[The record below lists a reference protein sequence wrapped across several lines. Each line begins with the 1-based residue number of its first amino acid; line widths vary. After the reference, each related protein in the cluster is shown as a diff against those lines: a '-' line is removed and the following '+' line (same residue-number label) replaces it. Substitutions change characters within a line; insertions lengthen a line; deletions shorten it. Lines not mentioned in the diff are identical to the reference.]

1 MSNTDFE
8 CIICF
13 QMKPN
18 NDKIMSPCVHGPYC
32 TECFEQIMRLN
43 GECSICRTSMRTNS
57 NNTNYSEVNSD
68 SSSNISEFANLH
80 ELIGNIVLQPI
91 TLDNINTGS
100 GSGTV
105 FSPSIPSIP
114 TIPSLPN
121 NILNINYVPNISRF
135 NPTIPSLPNNILNT
149 NYVSNI
155 SRFNSTMNQ
164 MLSDLERANRNIAFS
179 SRTNYDPDIR
189 SRIRMRERQAINQ
202 ASGIATDSDS
212 NSDFSSESDS
222 DSDSSSGPSSVPASV
237 NNSQDR
243 NFRELSSYVR
253 LPIHR
258 IQGRRVCPDGYYR
271 CNVCIGHRHN
281 TPCSDCFRYTV
292 VQTQLSSLNDN
303 N

>member
-43 GECSICRTSMRTNS
+43 GECSICRSSMRINP
-57 NNTNYSEVNSD
+57 NDTNYSELNSD
-68 SSSNISEFANLH
+68 SSSNISELANLH
-80 ELIGNIVLQPI
+80 ELIGNLVLSPI

-105 FSPSIPSIP
+105 FSPSISTIS
-114 TIPSLPN
+114 TIPSLSN
-121 NILNINYVPNISRF
+121 NNLN
-135 NPTIPSLPNNILNT
+135 L

-155 SRFNSTMNQ
+155 SRFNSTMNY
-164 MLSDLERANRNIAFS
+164 MLNDLAQANRSITFS

-189 SRIRMRERQAINQ
+189 FRTIMRERQARNQ
-202 ASGIATDSDS
+202 ISNISTDSDS
-212 NSDFSSESDS
+212 NSD
-222 DSDSSSGPSSVPASV
+222 SDSSSDYDSNSESE
-237 NNSQDR
+237 NNSEETR
-243 NFRELSSYVR
+243 NFRELTNYVR

-258 IQGRRVCPDGYYR
+258 IQGRRISPDGYYR
-271 CNVCIGHRHN
+271 CNECVGHRHN
-281 TPCSDCFRYTV
+281 TPCGDCHRYTV
-292 VQTQLSSLNDN
+292 VQTQLSSLNDS
-303 N
+303 